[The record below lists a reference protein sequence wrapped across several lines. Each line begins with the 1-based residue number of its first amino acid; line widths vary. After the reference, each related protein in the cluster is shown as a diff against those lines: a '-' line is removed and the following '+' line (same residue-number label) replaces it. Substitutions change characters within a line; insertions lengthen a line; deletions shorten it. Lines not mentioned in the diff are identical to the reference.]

1 MVRVAVGAVEAVVG
15 CPSGHGD
22 GDVLRLLFPLLFD
35 LNWWEEEGQFGDG
48 RCGPVR
54 LLGLRQRSDGGRGRG
69 GGKAAVSLG
78 V

>member
-1 MVRVAVGAVEAVVG
+1 MAVGAVEAVVG

-35 LNWWEEEGQFGDG
+35 LNGLEEEGRFGD
-48 RCGPVR
+48 RRRGPVR
-54 LLGLRQRSDGGRGRG
+54 LLGLRQRSDGGRGHGG